1 MTPSALRNVL
11 ARPSAAD
18 PGPERLAAWDDYPV
32 HQSAALLSSVTP
44 ASPKWSERFYFNA
57 IAPTGEI
64 VMIVGGGVYPSR
76 GISECYFCRLDGD
89 RQINVRTSQALPPE
103 GEEPSGP
110 FAIHCESPMT
120 EWSVAVDLP
129 DDAFAGRFRATIPPF
144 LYRTIDIAPSEP
156 GGEFDLFRHFIG
168 VGRWDLVTSMAGQTD
183 LLGVRDRTWGVRT
196 RRPRL
201 HLWSVVT
208 IDDRCVALKHQELA
222 DGSIHFTEAGVTHA
236 DGRLDPMRIV
246 EHDLVFDP
254 AERQVTRGRVELDGD
269 AGALAVEFERVGTG
283 IRLAGA
289 GYDDGQGDRDTSAG
303 VQRDVYEL
311 GDRTVAARTGR
322 GTIDVGVRAQISG
335 TWTGSGIGVVETAVA
350 RDHARY
356 GTQITGR

>member
-1 MTPSALRNVL
+1 MTSPLPRNVL
-11 ARPSAAD
+11 ARPALAD
-18 PGPERLAAWDDYPV
+18 PGSEKLASWDDYPI
-32 HQSAALLSSVTP
+32 HQSASLLSSVTP

-76 GISECYFCRLDGD
+76 GISECYFCRIDGD

-103 GEEPSGP
+103 GEEPPGP
-110 FAIHCESPMT
+110 FTIHCERPMM

-129 DDAFAGRFRATIPPF
+129 EDPFAGRFRSTIPPF
-144 LYRTIDIAPSEP
+144 LYRTIDIAASEP

-168 VGRWDLVTSMAGQTD
+168 LGRWDLASPLGGQAE

-201 HLWSVVT
+201 HLWSVLA
-208 IDDRCVALKHQELA
+208 IDDRCVAFKHQELA
-222 DGSIHFTEAGVTHA
+222 DGTIHFTEAGVTHA
-236 DGRLDPMRIV
+236 DGQLDPMRIV
-246 EHDLVFDP
+246 QHDLVFDP
-254 AERQVTRGRVELDGD
+254 AERQVISGRVELDGD
-269 AGALAVEFERVGTG
+269 AGAATVEFERVGTG

-289 GYDDGQGDRDTSAG
+289 GYDDGQGDRDTSSHI
-303 VQRDVYEL
+303 QNDVYDF
-311 GDRTVAARTGR
+311 GDPSVADRTGR

-335 TWTGSGIGVVETAVA
+335 AWCGSGIGVVETAIA
-350 RDHARY
+350 RDHAGY
-356 GTQITGR
+356 GHQITGR